1 MNKAVEFVQAK
12 VDEFGRR
19 VFGRE
24 DIFEETARIKI
35 NKVVEV
41 KFNSKNFEDN
51 PADKA
56 EYIRQL
62 KNQEEALNNLTIQEY
77 LDNIENYKINGR
89 GSESAKVQKQIRK
102 DALNSKI
109 EELRNSGMSY
119 SEAKKQAEKWL
130 STQAVLHNPDMIAGG
145 NPFSVTGV
153 GEARINSSIGS
164 QWGNGKAKFLEMQI
178 RESIKSIDSKAYT
191 TTFLNVKLTT
201 E

>member
-56 EYIRQL
+56 EQIKEHLARMKRSEDIKDL
-62 KNQEEALNNLTIQEY
+62 VLTIGSIT
-77 LDNIENYKINGR
+77 LSVLTLLIPGGAVAGLLCARSGNNGTR
-89 GSESAKVQKQIRK
+89 WR
-102 DALNSKI
+102 
-109 EELRNSGMSY
+109 RN
-119 SEAKKQAEKWL
+119 
-130 STQAVLHNPDMIAGG
+130 
-145 NPFSVTGV
+145 
-153 GEARINSSIGS
+153 
-164 QWGNGKAKFLEMQI
+164 
-178 RESIKSIDSKAYT
+178 
-191 TTFLNVKLTT
+191 
-201 E
+201 